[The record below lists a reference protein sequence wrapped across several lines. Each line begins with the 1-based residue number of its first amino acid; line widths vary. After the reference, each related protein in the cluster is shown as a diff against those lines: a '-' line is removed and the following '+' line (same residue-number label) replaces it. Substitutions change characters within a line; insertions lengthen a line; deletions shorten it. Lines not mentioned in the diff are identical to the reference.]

1 MHVYDIPVSRRQRG
15 FTLIELLVVI
25 AIIAILAAILFPV
38 FAKAREKARQIT
50 CASNEKQIGLGL
62 LMYLQDNDE
71 KFPAGLVH
79 AAVPNINSGTTNC
92 TGAGLGWGGAVVPYT
107 KSPNLFHCPDDPQT
121 GKYYCSY
128 ALNMYLPAQTQ
139 AILAGPA
146 TTVMCFEAIGD
157 TAWIQDVDEDTSNG
171 VQGWVASAVGDAY
184 PDPDRQYGNNDFLSG
199 INCGGGYAN
208 CSPSGYQP
216 AQAATGGRLARHDP
230 QTSQFQGHSNYL
242 LADGHV
248 KYLNVAY
255 VRTGQY
261 SVGNDSLTGACNGA
275 NCAATIDPY

>member
-1 MHVYDIPVSRRQRG
+1 MHTHTPTRSRAG

-38 FAKAREKARQIT
+38 FAKAREKARAIT
-50 CASNEKQIGLGL
+50 CASNEKQVGLAL
-62 LMYLQDNDE
+62 LQYIQDYDE
-71 KFPAGLVH
+71 KYPAGLVH
-79 AAVPNINSGTTNC
+79 TAVPNINSGQTNC
-92 TGAGLGWGGAVVPYT
+92 TGAGLGWGGEVVPYS
-107 KSPNLFHCPDDPQT
+107 KSAGLFHCPDEPT
-121 GKYYCSY
+121 GSGNLCSY
-128 ALNMYLPAQTQ
+128 AFNMYLPAQST

-146 TTVMCFEAIGD
+146 TTVMCFESVGD
-157 TAWIQDVDEDTSNG
+157 TAVIATVEEGTSNG
-171 VQGWVASAVGDAY
+171 VANWIASAVGDAY
-184 PDPDRQYGNNDFLSG
+184 PDPDRQYGNNDFMSG

-261 SVGNDSLTGACNGA
+261 SVDNNSLAGACNVA
-275 NCAATIDPY
+275 NCAATINPY